1 MYSFSNVFLI
11 ITRKCYLFILQLYL
25 RKKKLIGEISLVDV
39 RQDRIQP
46 TCVFKSSNFLIKDI
60 KTLLANIDL
69 PYSDW

>member
-1 MYSFSNVFLI
+1 MYCFSNVFLI
-11 ITRKCYLFILQLYL
+11 TTRKCYLFVLQLYL
-25 RKKKLIGEISLVDV
+25 RKKKLIAEISLVDI
-39 RQDRIQP
+39 RQDGIKP